1 MTWKWRKRLF
11 QVNYHQKKG
20 GTDQIDPKTKIKIKH
35 GENHNITEKVQPTR
49 KTMFSL
55 HVSNQIVSKY
65 IKRKTV
71 RTTGSLLEGNSG
83 RLHLSHVGQTTEN

>member
-1 MTWKWRKRLF
+1 
-11 QVNYHQKKG
+11 
-20 GTDQIDPKTKIKIKH
+20 
-35 GENHNITEKVQPTR
+35 
-49 KTMFSL
+49 MFSL

-83 RLHLSHVGQTTEN
+83 TLHLSHVGQTTEN